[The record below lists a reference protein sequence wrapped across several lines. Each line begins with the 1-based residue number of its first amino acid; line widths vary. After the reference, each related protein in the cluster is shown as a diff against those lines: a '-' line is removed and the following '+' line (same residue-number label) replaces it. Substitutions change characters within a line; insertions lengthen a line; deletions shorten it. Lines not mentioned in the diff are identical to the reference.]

1 MRKSGLIT
9 LTAALYGNGKISANG
24 LSATGVGTQL
34 SIPTYDGSGE
44 IVHLD
49 VYHNAAGWNG
59 YPYWMVMTPYPG
71 GDDQYENPS
80 IVCSLDGNT
89 WVVPTGLTNP
99 IVAAPEG
106 GFNSDT
112 DMIVVGNTM
121 YVIYRKYITETD
133 TLHYMLMSSTNGI
146 TWTEPAEI
154 YAGLTGDIY
163 GRGIAPSIV
172 FTDNKFMIFSQC
184 ASRLGMR
191 WSSSIDSG
199 WSAGENLG
207 YLPLEHNPWHMN
219 VTKHSDGRL
228 FLIGSPKTGE
238 LSIIESSDHGVNWTG
253 YGSLGISGYRAAMV
267 ETPSGFDVWYTN
279 SNDVY
284 RTSIG

>member
-9 LTAALYGNGKISANG
+9 LTAALYGSGTVSANG
-24 LSATGVGTQL
+24 LSATGIGTQL

-59 YPYWMVMTPYPG
+59 YPYWMVMTPYP
-71 GDDQYENPS
+71 DSNDQYENPS

-89 WVVPTGLTNP
+89 WVVPEGLTNP
-99 IVAAPEG
+99 LVLAPEG

-121 YVIYRKYITETD
+121 YVLYRKYITATD
-133 TLHYMLMSSTNGI
+133 TLHYMLMSSTNGV
-146 TWTEPAEI
+146 TWTEPIEI
-154 YAGLTGDIY
+154 YAGLTDDDY

-172 FTDNKFMIFSQC
+172 FTDSKFKVFSQ
-184 ASRLGMR
+184 ANSRLAMR
-191 WSSSIDSG
+191 WSSAIGSG
-199 WSAGENLG
+199 WSEGENLG
-207 YLPLEHNPWHMN
+207 YLPIGAINHMN
-219 VTKHSDGRL
+219 VTEHSDGRL
-228 FLIGSPKTGE
+228 FLIATLKTGGT
-238 LSIIESSDHGVNWTG
+238 LSVCESSDYGATWIGN
-253 YGSLGISGYRAAMV
+253 GSLGISGYRAAMV

-284 RTSIG
+284 RTSIR